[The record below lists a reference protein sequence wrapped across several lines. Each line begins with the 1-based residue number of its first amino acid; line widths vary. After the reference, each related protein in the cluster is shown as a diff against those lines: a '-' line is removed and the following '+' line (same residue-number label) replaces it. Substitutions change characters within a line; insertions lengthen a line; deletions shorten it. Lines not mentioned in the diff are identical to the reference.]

1 MFLPVVGDGA
11 VAAAVQETVGELCFV
26 AFAVV
31 CFECCVVGVAFFV
44 AVHWLTADI
53 AGCAVDVVVE
63 ELVAACLVVVAV
75 SALGG
80 ASRHVCSF
88 PCVVPWFSPGMKNPS
103 WRCRLG
109 AHTRGTGVIIH
120 GCVTLFN
127 RCWLWGFLA
136 GEVEFGG

>member
-63 ELVAACLVVVAV
+63 ELVAACLVVVSV
-75 SALGG
+75 SALCGG
-80 ASRHVCSF
+80 FGDAHVHLCFSL
-88 PCVVPWFSPGMKNPS
+88 CLVPVMVRRPAP
-103 WRCRLG
+103 RVLLR
-109 AHTRGTGVIIH
+109 V
-120 GCVTLFN
+120 FN
-127 RCWLWGFLA
+127 A
-136 GEVEFGG
+136 

>member
-103 WRCRLG
+103 RRCLLGRAHEGHGGHYTRWRDIVQSLL
-109 AHTRGTGVIIH
+109 VM
-120 GCVTLFN
+120 
-127 RCWLWGFLA
+127 GFLS
-136 GEVEFGG
+136 GG